1 MYKVLLWLCMIC
13 FQTPVS
19 QDEAYSAFDN
29 IGLSQSTKSLDK
41 ESLKPLVIPTDRGT
55 VHCSSRIT
63 SYAIFV
69 TVESAC
75 NKSLCYN
82 CTLTFLFTVFHE
94 LYRNCSRFTLFFIS
108 HFRCWWAFKSGL
120 ADWKLWSCSRNLYV
134 WKQNGRGHYFGNS
147 GRTRSPQSNS
157 EEVLPEKQMQHRKGK
172 SFL

>member
-1 MYKVLLWLCMIC
+1 MHVFTFMLFFFYLTLKLLTYIDETLCIRCFYDYECMIS

-41 ESLKPLVIPTDRGT
+41 ESLKPLVIPTDQGT

-82 CTLTFLFTVFHE
+82 CPLAFLFTVFHE
-94 LYRNCSRFTLFFIS
+94 LYRNCSCF
-108 HFRCWWAFKSGL
+108 
-120 ADWKLWSCSRNLYV
+120 
-134 WKQNGRGHYFGNS
+134 
-147 GRTRSPQSNS
+147 
-157 EEVLPEKQMQHRKGK
+157 
-172 SFL
+172 